1 MKSITIAL
9 GLGLVGCHPFARS
22 QPPVTELAPAV
33 DSIMSAYANPAGP
46 GASVLIVRD
55 GATLLARSY
64 GLADVEAH
72 VAATPQTDYRL
83 ASLTKQFTATAIM
96 LLKEDGRLRYD
107 DPIDEYL
114 PQLPTAARGVTIRM
128 LLTHTS
134 GLWAYEDFV
143 PDSQTTQVHD
153 ADVPALIAHADSSY
167 FPPGSAYR
175 YSNTGYALLA
185 LIVERVSGK
194 SFATF
199 LHDRIFTPLGMSG
212 TVAYE
217 NGISTVPHRA
227 FGYTVDSAGVR
238 RTDQSS
244 TSAVLGDGGVYTS
257 LTDLAKW
264 NAALDAHTLVSAGDQ
279 REAWTSAVT
288 TRGTRVGYG
297 FGWFVDNG
305 GEGLRLR
312 HHGET
317 TGFTNAILKL
327 PGRRLTVAIL
337 TNRTGGEPWD
347 LATRIAA
354 LPMLR

>member
-1 MKSITIAL
+1 MKAITIAAVIAL
-9 GLGLVGCHPFARS
+9 AGCHPLARS
-22 QPPVTELAPAV
+22 HPTVPDLVPAV
-33 DSIMSAYANPAGP
+33 DSIMSGYADPSAP
-46 GASVLIVRD
+46 GASVLVVRD
-55 GATLLARSY
+55 GETLLARSY
-64 GLADVEAH
+64 GLADVDAR
-72 VAATPQTDYRL
+72 VAATAQTNYRL

-107 DPIDEYL
+107 DPIVKYL
-114 PQLPTAARGVTIRM
+114 PQLPVFAHDVTIRM

-153 ADVPALIAHADSSY
+153 ADVPALIARADSTY

-199 LHDRIFTPLGMSG
+199 LHDRIFAPLRMNG

-227 FGYTVDSAGVR
+227 YGYTVDSAGIR

-244 TSAVLGDGGVYTS
+244 TSAVLGDGGIYTS
-257 LTDLAKW
+257 LDDLAKW
-264 NAALDAHTLVSAGDQ
+264 NRALDAHTLVSEADQ

-305 GEGLRLR
+305 GYGLRLR

-317 TGFTNAILKL
+317 TGFTNAILKI
-327 PGRRLTVAIL
+327 PGRGVTIVIL

-354 LPMLR
+354 LPLLR

>member
-1 MKSITIAL
+1 VKVITIAATIAL
-9 GLGLVGCHPFARS
+9 AGCHAPPRS
-22 QPPVTELAPAV
+22 PAPVSDLTAAV
-33 DSIMSAYANPAGP
+33 DSIMTAYANPAGP
-46 GASVLIVRD
+46 GASVLVVRD
-55 GATLLARSY
+55 GAAVLARSY
-64 GLADVEAH
+64 GMADVEAGIR
-72 VAATPQTDYRL
+72 ATPRTNYRL

-107 DPIDEYL
+107 DPITKYL
-114 PQLPTAARGVTIRM
+114 PKLPATARGVTIRM

-167 FPPGSAYR
+167 FAPGSAYR

-185 LIVERVSGK
+185 LIVERASGER
-194 SFATF
+194 FARF
-199 LHDRIFTPLGMSG
+199 LHDRIFAPLGMSA

-217 NGISTVPHRA
+217 NGVSTVADRA
-227 FGYTVDSAGVR
+227 FGYSIDNGRVR

-244 TSAVLGDGGVYTS
+244 TSAVLGDGGIYTS
-257 LTDLAKW
+257 LEDLAKW
-264 NAALDAHTLVSAGDQ
+264 DAALDAHALVADGDQ
-279 REAWTSAVT
+279 REAWTSALT
-288 TRGTRVGYG
+288 TRGARVGYG
-297 FGWFVDNG
+297 FGWFVDSASDG
-305 GEGLRLR
+305 PRLR

-317 TGFTNAILKL
+317 MGFTNAILKI
-327 PGRRLTVAIL
+327 PSRRLTIVIL

>member
-1 MKSITIAL
+1 MKAITIIAAIAL
-9 GLGLVGCHPFARS
+9 AGCHPLARS
-22 QPPVTELAPAV
+22 RPAMPALIPAV
-33 DSIMSAYANPAGP
+33 DSIMAGYADPAAP
-46 GASVLIVRD
+46 GASVLVVRD
-55 GATLLARSY
+55 GATVVARSY
-64 GLADVEAH
+64 GLADVEGR
-72 VAATPQTDYRL
+72 VAATPRTNYRL

-96 LLKEDGRLRYD
+96 LLEEDGVLRYD
-107 DPIDEYL
+107 DPVVEYL
-114 PQLPTAARGVTIRM
+114 PQLPGFARGVTVRM

-153 ADVPALIAHADSSY
+153 ADVPALIAHADSTY

-185 LIVERVSGK
+185 LVVERASGK
-194 SFATF
+194 SFAAF
-199 LHDRIFTPLGMSG
+199 LHDRIFGPLGMKG

-217 NGISTVPHRA
+217 EGISTIPHRA
-227 FGYTVDSAGVR
+227 VGYTVGSAGVR

-244 TSAVLGDGGVYTS
+244 TSAVLGDGGIYTS
-257 LTDLAKW
+257 LEDIAKW
-264 NAALDAHTLVSAGDQ
+264 DAALDAHTLVSAEDQ

-297 FGWFVDNG
+297 FGWFVDDG
-305 GEGLRLR
+305 GDGLRLR

-317 TGFTNAILKL
+317 TGFTNAILKI
-327 PGRRLTVAIL
+327 PGRRLTIVIL

-347 LATRIAA
+347 LAIRIAA

>member
-1 MKSITIAL
+1 MSTLI
-9 GLGLVGCHPFARS
+9 
-22 QPPVTELAPAV
+22 PAV
-33 DSIMSAYANPAGP
+33 DSIMHAYADPRGP

-55 GATLLARSY
+55 GSTVLARSY
-64 GLADVEAH
+64 GMADVEEQ
-72 VAATPQTDYRL
+72 VAATPRTDYRL

-96 LLKEDGRLRYD
+96 LLKEDGLLRYD
-107 DPIDEYL
+107 DAIGRYL
-114 PQLPTAARGVTIRM
+114 PQLPASARGVTIRM

-143 PDSQTTQVHD
+143 PDSQTAQVHD
-153 ADVPALIAHADSSY
+153 ADVPTLIAHADSTY
-167 FPPGSAYR
+167 FPAGSAYR

-199 LHDRIFTPLGMSG
+199 LHDRIFAPLGMTG

-217 NGISTVPHRA
+217 SGISTVPNRA
-227 FGYTVDSAGVR
+227 FGYTVDSSGVR

-257 LTDLAKW
+257 LDDLTKW
-264 NAALDAHTLVSAGDQ
+264 IAALDAHTLVRASDQ
-279 REAWTSAVT
+279 GEAWTSAVT

-297 FGWFVDNG
+297 FGWFVDSG
-305 GEGLRLR
+305 GNGLRLR

-317 TGFTNAILKL
+317 AGFTNAILKI
-327 PGRRLTVAIL
+327 PSRRLTIVIL

-354 LPMLR
+354 LPALR

>member
-1 MKSITIAL
+1 MKAVTIAATIAL
-9 GLGLVGCHPFARS
+9 AGCHPAPRL
-22 QPPVTELAPAV
+22 QPPVPDLANAV
-33 DSIMSAYANPAGP
+33 DSIMSSYADPGGP
-46 GASVLIVRD
+46 GASVLIVHD
-55 GATLLARSY
+55 GATVLTRSY
-64 GLADVEAH
+64 GLADVEGH
-72 VAATPQTDYRL
+72 VETTAQTDYRL

-107 DPIDEYL
+107 DPVDQYL
-114 PQLPTAARGVTIRM
+114 PQLPASARGLTIRM

-143 PDSQTTQVHD
+143 PDSQTAQVHD
-153 ADVPALIAHADSSY
+153 ADVPALIAHADSTY

-199 LHDRIFTPLGMSG
+199 LRERIFAPLAMDG

-217 NGISTVPHRA
+217 QGISNVPHRA
-227 FGYTVDSAGVR
+227 FGYTVDSTGIR

-244 TSAVLGDGGVYTS
+244 TSAVLGDGGIYTS
-257 LTDLAKW
+257 LHDLAKW
-264 NAALDAHTLVSAGDQ
+264 DAALDAHSLVSAADQ
-279 REAWTSAVT
+279 RQAWTSAIT
-288 TRGTRVGYG
+288 TGGNRVGYG
-297 FGWFVDNG
+297 FGWFVDSASDG
-305 GEGLRLR
+305 PRLR

-317 TGFTNAILKL
+317 MGFTNAILKI
-327 PGRRLTVAIL
+327 PARRLTIVIL
-337 TNRTGGEPWD
+337 TNRTGGEPWN

>member
-1 MKSITIAL
+1 MKAITIVAAIAL
-9 GLGLVGCHPFARS
+9 AGCHPLARS
-22 QPPVTELAPAV
+22 RPAVSELIPAV
-33 DSIMSAYANPAGP
+33 DSIMIGYADPAAP
-46 GASVLIVRD
+46 GASVLIVHE
-55 GATLLARSY
+55 GTTVIARSY
-64 GLADVEAH
+64 GLADVEGR
-72 VAATPQTDYRL
+72 VAATARTNYRL

-107 DPIDEYL
+107 DSIVKYL
-114 PQLPTAARGVTIRM
+114 PQLPASARGVTIRM

-143 PDSQTTQVHD
+143 PDSQTAQVHD
-153 ADVPALIAHADSSY
+153 ADIPALIARADSTY

-185 LIVERVSGK
+185 LIAERVSGK
-194 SFATF
+194 PFATF
-199 LHDRIFTPLGMSG
+199 LHDRIFSPLRMDG
-212 TVAYE
+212 TVAWE
-217 NGISTVPHRA
+217 NGVSTVTRRA
-227 FGYTVDSAGVR
+227 FGYTVDSGGVR

-244 TSAVLGDGGVYTS
+244 TSAVLGDGGIYTS
-257 LTDLAKW
+257 LDDLAKW
-264 NAALDAHTLVSAGDQ
+264 DAALDAHTLVSAADQ
-279 REAWTSAVT
+279 REAWSSAVT

-297 FGWFVDNG
+297 FGWFVDEG
-305 GEGLRLR
+305 GSGLRLR

-317 TGFTNAILKL
+317 TGFTNAILKI
-327 PGRRLTVAIL
+327 PGRRLTVVIL

>member
-1 MKSITIAL
+1 MKAITIVAAIAL
-9 GLGLVGCHPFARS
+9 AGCHPFARS
-22 QPPVTELAPAV
+22 RPVVSELVPAV
-33 DSIMSAYANPAGP
+33 DSIMSRYADPAAP

-55 GATLLARSY
+55 GATVLARSY
-64 GLADVEAH
+64 GLADVEGH
-72 VAATPQTDYRL
+72 VAATPHTNYRL

-96 LLKEDGRLRYD
+96 LLKEDGVLRYD
-107 DPIDEYL
+107 DPVVKYL
-114 PQLPTAARGVTIRM
+114 PQLPATARGVTIRM

-153 ADVPALIAHADSSY
+153 ADVPALIARADSTY

-185 LIVERVSGK
+185 LVVERVSGK

-199 LHDRIFTPLGMSG
+199 LHDRIFAPLRMNG

-217 NGISTVPHRA
+217 NGISTVTHRA
-227 FGYTVDSAGVR
+227 FGYTVDSTGVR

-244 TSAVLGDGGVYTS
+244 TSAVLGDGGIYTS
-257 LTDLAKW
+257 LDDLVKW
-264 NAALDAHTLVSAGDQ
+264 NAALDAYTLVRAADQ

-297 FGWFVDNG
+297 FGWFVDDG
-305 GEGLRLR
+305 GYGLRLR

-317 TGFTNAILKL
+317 TGFTNAILKI
-327 PGRRLTVAIL
+327 PGRRLTIVIL

>member
-1 MKSITIAL
+1 MKAITVAAAIAL
-9 GLGLVGCHPFARS
+9 AGCRAPTTPLA
-22 QPPVTELAPAV
+22 PVSALAPAV
-33 DSIMSAYANPAGP
+33 DSIMSAYADPAGP
-46 GASVLIVRD
+46 GASVLVVRD

-64 GLADVEAH
+64 GMADVEARIP
-72 VAATPQTDYRL
+72 ATPSTNYRL

-96 LLKEDGRLRYD
+96 LLKEEGRLRYD
-107 DPIDEYL
+107 DPIDRYL
-114 PQLPTAARGVTIRM
+114 PDLPPAARGVTIRM

-153 ADVPALIAHADSSY
+153 ADVPRLIAHADSGY

-185 LIVERVSGK
+185 LIVERASGER
-194 SFATF
+194 FAKF
-199 LHDRIFTPLGMSG
+199 LHDRIFAPLDMRG
-212 TVAYE
+212 TVAYQS
-217 NGISTVPHRA
+217 GISTVANRA
-227 FGYTVDSAGVR
+227 FGYTVDSGRVT

-244 TSAVLGDGGVYTS
+244 TSAVLGDGGIYTS
-257 LTDLAKW
+257 LEDMAKW
-264 NAALDAHTLVSAGDQ
+264 NAALDAHTLVKAADQ

-288 TRGTRVGYG
+288 TRGARVGYG
-297 FGWFVDNG
+297 FGWFVDSASDG
-305 GEGLRLR
+305 PRLR

-317 TGFTNAILKL
+317 VGFTNAILKI
-327 PGRRLTVAIL
+327 PTRRLTIVIL

-354 LPMLR
+354 LPALR